1 MRPLTIFFFSIFL
14 FSRAFAQDKFGPGFY
29 VTNTSDTVRGYIE
42 FKGDYDQGF
51 EFRSQL
57 KSSSQ
62 SLSMDRVKSFGFT
75 SGNGYDRVENINT
88 KDLPSTPIVVKV
100 VVSGEVNLVMYHGR
114 YIIGSDQRGR
124 FMLVQEKTASSSQ
137 ALKNYQTN
145 TGIFNILLQD
155 CPAAKEEAQ
164 KVTIDEEKL
173 IELLK
178 LYHTCR
184 ALPYREFPSTE
195 LKRTNHLGFFAGQT
209 ISNLS
214 FGAPSTFVNE
224 SYLYNSD
231 FAASSQPTFG
241 ITALFGGKGP
251 SSKLSIQ
258 SELVYTKANFNASYT
273 YAGNVGGYDIN
284 QTSVTTVDYS
294 RLSLLAGLRITGRS
308 NTLNP
313 YFSFG
318 LAAQRFLSLN
328 ASVHQTTKLNT
339 SVEVKDTDL
348 GMSKSSFAVWAG
360 AGIKKKTSGNK
371 ALFLEVNYENS
382 FVSNSGKIT
391 ALAVRLGFMF

>member
-1 MRPLTIFFFSIFL
+1 MRPLAILFFSIFV
-14 FSRAFAQDKFGPGFY
+14 FSGALAQDKFGPGFY
-29 VTNTSDTVRGYIE
+29 VTNTADTVRGYIE
-42 FKGDYDQGF
+42 YKSDYDQGL
-51 EFRSQL
+51 EFRPQL

-62 SLSMDRVKSFGFT
+62 SLPMDQVKSFGFT
-75 SGNGYDRVENINT
+75 SGNTYDRVEYKNT
-88 KDLPSTPIVVKV
+88 KDLPSTPIFVKV
-100 VVSGEVNLVMYHGR
+100 VVRGEVNLFMYGGR
-114 YIIGSDQRGR
+114 YFIGSDQRGR
-124 FMLVQEKTASSSQ
+124 FALVQEKTASTSQ

-145 TGIFNILLQD
+145 TGIFNMLFQD

-164 KVTIDEEKL
+164 KVTIIEEKL

-178 LYHTCR
+178 SYHTCR
-184 ALPYREFPSTE
+184 GLPHREFPSTE
-195 LKRTNHLGFFAGQT
+195 MKRTNHLGFFAGQT

-241 ITALFGGKGP
+241 ITALLGGKGP

-273 YAGNVGGYDIN
+273 YVSNVGGYDIN

-294 RLSLLAGLRITGRS
+294 RLSLLAGLRVTGRS

-328 ASVHQTTKLNT
+328 SSVHQTTKLNT

-348 GMSKSSFAVWAG
+348 AMSKSSFAVWAG

-391 ALAVRLGFMF
+391 VLALRLGFMF